1 MIAQRHC
8 LPRDRETTISTS
20 GNRDTTRCDTNF
32 VVNYLLFILTL
43 NTQRLARPE
52 VALSIE
58 EGICEDDDE
67 AGAQVLGHTGGPLH
81 IFVVVLW
88 LPPYPKPI

>member
-1 MIAQRHC
+1 M
-8 LPRDRETTISTS
+8 
-20 GNRDTTRCDTNF
+20 
-32 VVNYLLFILTL
+32 VNYLLFISTL

-67 AGAQVLGHTGGPLH
+67 AGAQDM
-81 IFVVVLW
+81 W
-88 LPPYPKPI
+88 LRASLTPTTR